1 MNDAKHA
8 LAFLVV
14 GVAMWVA
21 SGMEGETGASVARVL
36 WLQIMGTVQGC
47 IGVGRLGV
55 SAWAVCVEWM
65 TRPAMEPELL
75 EAEALYAADQSSE
88 PCSDVSDLS
97 PMAS

>member
-14 GVAMWVA
+14 GVAMWVV
-21 SGMEGETGASVARVL
+21 SGMEGVTGASVARVL
-36 WLQIMGTVQGC
+36 WLQIMGVLQAC
-47 IGVGRLGV
+47 IGAGRM
-55 SAWAVCVEWM
+55 AVCAWTVWVEWM
-65 TRPAMEPELL
+65 ALPAVSEIEAEEDELL
-75 EAEALYAADQSSE
+75 LAAQSSE

>member
-14 GVAMWVA
+14 GVAMWVV
-21 SGMEGETGASVARVL
+21 SGMEGVTGASVARVL
-36 WLQIMGTVQGC
+36 WLQIMGVLQAC
-47 IGVGRLGV
+47 IGAGRM
-55 SAWAVCVEWM
+55 AVCAWTVWVEWM
-65 TRPAMEPELL
+65 ARPAMEPELL

>member
-21 SGMEGETGASVARVL
+21 SGMEGVTGASVARVL
-36 WLQIMGTVQGC
+36 WLQIMGTVQTC
-47 IGVGRLGV
+47 VGVGRLGV

-65 TRPAMEPELL
+65 TLPAVSEIEAEEDELL
-75 EAEALYAADQSSE
+75 LAAQSSE
-88 PCSDVSDLS
+88 PCSDVSDLT